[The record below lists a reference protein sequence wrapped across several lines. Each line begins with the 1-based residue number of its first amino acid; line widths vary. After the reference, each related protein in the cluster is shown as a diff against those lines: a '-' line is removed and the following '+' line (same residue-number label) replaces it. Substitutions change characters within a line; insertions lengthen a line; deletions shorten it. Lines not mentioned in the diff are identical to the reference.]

1 MFSTYNLCELG
12 KSLKEIREDN
22 RMTQREVSQRT
33 GIHMDTLRKIE
44 HCLVIPK
51 YESLELLSYC
61 YKKDLLELL
70 KLARQDAQLIELY
83 EALDEFVLQED
94 SQLIEK
100 VEGSFYSIKARFQED
115 PSLVDLLEIEEM
127 EVFIKS
133 IKISI
138 INKEKAKALIVE
150 ILTKGNNRFDM
161 NNLSV
166 CRYTLLQIR
175 LLMNLARIESE
186 ASNWESSNSILAYI
200 SENIKANHNRYYF
213 GLSIKGLTIL
223 VHNFIQLKNYEQVI
237 YYAQKGIDLLIEKS
251 SMYHMEKFLY
261 WKGIAFYML
270 GRREYREI
278 LHQAY
283 TMLEVKGNLHII
295 EQWEERAK
303 KDYGIGD
310 NLGLKAV

>member
-1 MFSTYNLCELG
+1 MFSTYNLYELG
-12 KSLKEIREDN
+12 VALKEIRQDN
-22 RMTQREVSQRT
+22 RLTQSDVSQRT
-33 GIHMDTLRKIE
+33 GIHTDTLRKIE
-44 HCLVIPK
+44 QGMVIPK

-70 KLARQDAQLIELY
+70 KLVRQDAQLIELY

-127 EVFIKS
+127 EAFIKS
-133 IKISI
+133 IKIAI

-166 CRYTLLQIR
+166 CRYTLLQMR

-186 ASNWESSNSILAYI
+186 ASNWECSNRILEYI
-200 SENIKANHNRYYF
+200 SENIKVNHNKHYF
-213 GLSIKGLTIL
+213 RLSIKGLTIL
-223 VHNFIQLKNYEQVI
+223 VHNFIQLENYEQVI
-237 YYAQKGIDLLIEKS
+237 CYAQKGIDLLKEKN
-251 SMYHMEKFLY
+251 SMYYMENFLY
-261 WKGIAFYML
+261 WKGIAFCML

-278 LHQAY
+278 LYQAY
-283 TMLEVKGNLHII
+283 TILEVKGDLHII
-295 EQWEERAK
+295 EQWEARAK

-310 NLGLKAV
+310 NLGLRVV